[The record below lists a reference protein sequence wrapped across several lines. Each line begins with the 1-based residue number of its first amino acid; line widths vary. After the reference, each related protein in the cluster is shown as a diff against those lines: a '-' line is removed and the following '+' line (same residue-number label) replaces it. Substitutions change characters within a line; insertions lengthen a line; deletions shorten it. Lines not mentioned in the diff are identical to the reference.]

1 VSSLGGRD
9 ASLKERAR
17 AKNLSLSSSRSR
29 EHAGSETFG
38 LVRRWPS
45 LASRQLDIDALG
57 KFIAAPS
64 PPGENLAYKMNV
76 SFPALPR
83 RAGLLSSV
91 SEMRTPKPG
100 TRVSNSSTR

>member
-1 VSSLGGRD
+1 
-9 ASLKERAR
+9 
-17 AKNLSLSSSRSR
+17 
-29 EHAGSETFG
+29 
-38 LVRRWPS
+38 VRRWPS